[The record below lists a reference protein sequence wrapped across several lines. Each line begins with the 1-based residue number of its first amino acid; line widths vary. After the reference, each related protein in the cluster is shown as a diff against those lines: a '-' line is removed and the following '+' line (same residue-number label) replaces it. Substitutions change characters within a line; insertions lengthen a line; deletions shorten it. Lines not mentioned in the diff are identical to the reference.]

1 MKLETNNNI
10 TLQEIFNELESIKSN
25 VEYLTQ
31 EYSDL
36 NNGDEIAGNGNA
48 DESIA
53 LDIQSLMKEVEK
65 ALESGKEISD
75 EEV

>member
-10 TLQEIFNELESIKSN
+10 TLQEIFNELELIKSN